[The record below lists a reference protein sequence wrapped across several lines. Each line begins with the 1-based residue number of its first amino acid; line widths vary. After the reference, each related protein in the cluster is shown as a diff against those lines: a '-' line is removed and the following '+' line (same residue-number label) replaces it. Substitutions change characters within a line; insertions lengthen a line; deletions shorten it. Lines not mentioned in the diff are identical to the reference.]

1 MKRKICVSIMALL
14 MVVSLFGCG
23 KNEAS
28 TDNSSETTAE
38 SSSNTDTDDNTD
50 SSGDEITETAKEE
63 TTEAI
68 VPLDLTGLWIQ
79 GNKKESETRMVA
91 TIRDDGKIGVFFIL
105 EDDPEPWTYWVGT
118 YDAPEEDTDKYSW
131 TSQNTYG
138 GNGLLASTAE
148 TKDFTYESDSLTYE
162 VTIDGETNNVTLVRG
177 EWDTSSIPDSAFES
191 VNAASTDV
199 KDLEIKDSG
208 WYVDGDY
215 LKYFIVIHNPN
226 DEIAVEFPSFRITA
240 RDSDNIVM
248 GTEDQTLS
256 IIYPGQDFYY
266 GSQAF
271 SVDGVPDTVDFEM
284 LSPEEYNLKNASV
297 MDEFKQLEVINTAV
311 REEKFV
317 GEISNPNDYDIDS
330 AIIVVVCKDS
340 SGNVV
345 YVDSTFVDDVASGKT
360 VPFSMSF
367 YKDVDTTNVE
377 YYANQW

>member
-1 MKRKICVSIMALL
+1 MKKKMCFIIMSLL

-23 KNEAS
+23 KSDANKMRADDSKKE
-28 TDNSSETTAE
+28 
-38 SSSNTDTDDNTD
+38 NT
-50 SSGDEITETAKEE
+50 EKAKEE
-63 TTEAI
+63 TTKA
-68 VPLDLTGLWIQ
+68 VPPDLKGLWIQ
-79 GNKKESETRMVA
+79 DNKSEGESRMVA

-118 YDAPEEDTDKYSW
+118 YDAPTEAVDKYSW

-138 GNGLLASTAE
+138 GSGMLASTAE
-148 TKDFTYESDSLTYE
+148 TKDFTYKSDGLSFE
-162 VTIDGETNNVTLVRG
+162 VTIDGETNTITLVRG

-215 LKYFIVIHNPN
+215 LKYYIVVHNPN
-226 DEIAVEFPSFRITA
+226 EEIAVEFPSFRITA
-240 RDSDNIVM
+240 RDSDNVVM

-271 SVDGVPDTVDFEM
+271 SVDGVPDSVDFEM
-284 LSPEEYNLKNASV
+284 FSPEDYNLKNATA
-297 MDEFKQLEVINTAV
+297 MDEFKNLEVVNTAV
-311 REEKFV
+311 REERFV
-317 GEISNPNDYDIDS
+317 GEISNPNSYDVDS

-340 SGNVV
+340 SGNVI
-345 YVDSTFVDDVASGKT
+345 YTDSTFVNNVASGKT
-360 VPFSMSF
+360 TPFSISF
-367 YKDVDTTNVE
+367 YGDVDTSNVE

>member
-1 MKRKICVSIMALL
+1 MKRKICVSIMALF
-14 MVVSLFGCG
+14 MTVSLFGCG
-23 KNEAS
+23 KGEVS
-28 TDNSSETTAE
+28 VDNSTESTVAVSSE
-38 SSSNTDTDDNTD
+38 TDTDDKTD
-50 SSGDEITETAKEE
+50 DSKNENIETEKEE
-63 TTEAI
+63 TTEAV

-79 GNKKESETRMVA
+79 DKKSESESRMVA
-91 TIRDDGKIGVFFIL
+91 TIRDDGKIAVFFIL

-118 YDAPEEDTDKYSW
+118 YDAPTEDTDKYSW

-148 TKDFTYESDSLTYE
+148 TKDFTYKSDSLSFE
-162 VTIDGETNNVTLVRG
+162 VTIDGETNTMKLVRG
-177 EWDTSSIPDSAFES
+177 EWDVSSIPDSVFES
-191 VNAASTDV
+191 VNASSTDV

-215 LKYFIVIHNPN
+215 LKYYIVIHNPN
-226 DEIAVEFPSFRITA
+226 EEIAVEFPSFRITA
-240 RDSDNIVM
+240 RDSDNVVM

-271 SVDGVPDTVDFEM
+271 SVDGAPDTVDFEM

-297 MDEFKQLEVINTAV
+297 MDEFKQLEVVNTAV

-317 GEISNPNDYDIDS
+317 GEISNPNSYDIDS
-330 AIIVVVCKDS
+330 AIVVVVCKDN

-345 YVDSTFVDDVASGKT
+345 YVDSTFVDSVTSGKT
-360 VPFSMSF
+360 VPFSISF
-367 YKDVDTTNVE
+367 YKDIDTTNVE
-377 YYANQW
+377 YYANKW